1 MAKALD
7 FSLQLK
13 ANNEDLKRK
22 VNEALHTLNQFNEQ
36 VRNGGGA
43 FQTASSGAAKFG
55 SSVGGLATQANQS
68 AQSVRRI
75 STEAA
80 DVPSRLTPIASG
92 VQSIGRS
99 LVGWA
104 AGIASIAA
112 VKQGID
118 AVLNATMEMDKI
130 KTRFEYAFGGA
141 EEAGKQLEFVRET
154 ANRLGLEF
162 TGTAQGYSQLASAT
176 KDLNITN
183 EETQQIF
190 TGVASAAATMGLSA
204 DETSGVILALSQI
217 AGKGKVSMEELR
229 GQLGERLTP
238 AMSIAAKAMGVTTA
252 ELEQMVANGLS
263 AEEFLPK
270 FGAALEEAF
279 GGQAEKNAQRLSGQI
294 NLLKNQFDELLVEL
308 GNSGLADAA
317 ADVVGELSKALSWVE
332 EQLKSLDGTLTG
344 ALSDNLKNTWNTLK
358 TALDEIGGAFSL
370 MYDTINTIGSALKTI
385 TGSAGDFDLLKNQLN
400 GFNILIGLVSDGLKG
415 IGVAFELIAGTIL
428 NSWSNALNLLSKVT
442 FGDLSDNFAQAAA
455 EMEAAAASHFSAAE
469 KKALEFESSAVAAA
483 KASMETEAERFS
495 RLEQEARK
503 AYEEAVK
510 SAEGAAEK
518 AKSAHQAA
526 FMAIGTEQE
535 KSTRKAAEE
544 ADKQAA
550 AALKAA
556 KSSETA
562 WEKAYEKVG
571 GSAEAVKNIK
581 QPLIELQAETEK
593 TAELFGNVGEAAE
606 DASKKAA
613 ALAAETAKTKA
624 VLDKFGV
631 DAETAMGKP
640 TKAMQEML
648 NEFPQ
653 LQTALQQTGITG
665 AAAGNAV
672 KQAFET
678 MVKKAE
684 TQADIEAIRTKLQE
698 MADSGVLSVQQVAAV
713 TDDLDAKLKKV
724 AGATDETTAAFERLG
739 IKSKQALAESAAKMI
754 ADFETVKASGQA
766 TAEELDKAFKKAAQ
780 AAAASGDSQAKI
792 WMQSEAWM
800 RGYTVA
806 VDKNGETVV
815 KKSEEAKQATEKLK
829 SSYDEAGESGVRASK
844 SRSAALDEEIAKTQ
858 ELANATA
865 SLKSDFASAK
875 SGEITRTTGMSS
887 YRTTYEYFKGKGFS
901 DAEVAQLMTRT
912 KEINDQAWNKLTTY
926 QKSISTYGSG
936 YGMTG
941 ANKALE
947 EVYQRRASVSAY
959 TPPAV
964 SSPTTSTG
972 AGRTVD
978 LNLNL
983 GGTTVNATTTT
994 GQMASLENLLKQLE
1008 QSKRISGY

>member
-1 MAKALD
+1 MAKTLD

-22 VNEALHTLNQFNEQ
+22 VNEALAALNQFNEQ

-43 FQTASSGAAKFG
+43 FQTASLGAAKFG

-112 VKQGID
+112 VKQGIES
-118 AVLNATMEMDKI
+118 VLTATMEMDKI

-141 EEAGKQLEFVRET
+141 EEAGRQLEFVRET

-183 EETQQIF
+183 EQTQQIF
-190 TGVASAAATMGLSA
+190 TGVSSAAATMGLSA

-252 ELEQMVANGLS
+252 ELEKMVENGLS

-279 GGQAEKNAQRLSGQI
+279 GGKAASNAETLSGRI
-294 NLLKNQFDELLVEL
+294 NLLKNQFNELLVEL

-317 ADVVGELSKALSWVE
+317 ADVIAKLGEAIQWVREQMATVDATELKESFADMADTLQTAFDALT
-332 EQLKSLDGTLTG
+332 GTLTDVFRMLNDVGNAFGLFGDVPAELSTTEIALARLAQMINFVSGAVNGVIAAFSAVGGAVSLAFAG
-344 ALSDNLKNTWNTLK
+344 ALTV
-358 TALDEIGGAFSL
+358 IGGVA
-370 MYDTINTIGSALKTI
+370 SALNKV
-385 TGSAGDFDLLKNQLN
+385 
-400 GFNILIGLVSDGLKG
+400 GLVSDQTVKD
-415 IGVAFELIAGTIL
+415 I
-428 NSWSNALNLLSKVT
+428 
-442 FGDLSDNFAQAAA
+442 
-455 EMEAAAASHFSAAE
+455 AAASEGAVATAAGMFERAE
-469 KKALEFESSAVAAA
+469 KSFLAGGES
-483 KASMETEAERFS
+483 M
-495 RLEQEARK
+495 RK
-503 AYEEAVK
+503 AMEEVK
-510 SAEGAAEK
+510 VKTKDTAATAEKEMGKVGAA
-518 AKSAHQAA
+518 
-526 FMAIGTEQE
+526 T
-535 KSTRKAAEE
+535 
-544 ADKQAA
+544 D
-550 AALKAA
+550 
-556 KSSETA
+556 
-562 WEKAYEKVG
+562 
-571 GSAEAVKNIK
+571 
-581 QPLIELQAETEK
+581 
-593 TAELFGNVGEAAE
+593 

-613 ALAAETAKTKA
+613 ALAAETTKTKA
-624 VLDKFGV
+624 VLAKFGV
-631 DAETAMGKP
+631 DVETALGKP
-640 TKAMQEML
+640 TKAMQGMID
-648 NEFPQ
+648 EFPT
-653 LQTALQQTGITG
+653 LQKALSDMGITG
-665 AAAGNAV
+665 EAAGNAV
-672 KQAFET
+672 EQAFAT

-684 TQADIEAIRTKLQE
+684 TTADIEAIRAKLKE
-698 MADSGVLSVQQVAAV
+698 MGDSGVLSVQQVADV
-713 TDDLDAKLKKV
+713 TDDLDKKLKKV

-766 TAEELDKAFKKAAQ
+766 TAEELDKAFKKASQ

-815 KKSEEAKQATEKLK
+815 KKSEEAKQATDKLK
-829 SSYDEAGESGVRASK
+829 DSYNKAGDSGVRASQ
-844 SRSAALDEEIAKTQ
+844 SRSAALDEEIAKTK

-947 EVYQRRASVSAY
+947 EAYQRRARVSAY